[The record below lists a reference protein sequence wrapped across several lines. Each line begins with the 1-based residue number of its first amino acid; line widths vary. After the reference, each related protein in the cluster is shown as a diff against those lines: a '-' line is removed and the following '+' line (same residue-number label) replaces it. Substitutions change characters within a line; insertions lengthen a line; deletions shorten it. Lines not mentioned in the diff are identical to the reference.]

1 MKKKKK
7 KEKKKKKKERK
18 KRKEKKNSKNQNV
31 SSKEI
36 SLKGSHE
43 RSSCPHLQIRQLST
57 FL

>member
-7 KEKKKKKKERK
+7 KKKKKKERK